1 MKMQQFK
8 EMTDAEL
15 DNQLNELLQ
24 EKLKLKIHSRT
35 GQLEKTA
42 RVKQV
47 RKDIARVKTEKQ
59 ARLAKANA

>member
-24 EKLKLKIHSRT
+24 EKLKLKIQSRT

-42 RVKQV
+42 RVKQI